1 MTDIVDSIDQA
12 IGCQQCGKPLDAS
25 PSVDFCSEQCQ
36 QRWHEKRS
44 VALTDSA
51 STLRNVARHGWAG
64 LLPARRRDAIA
75 EMSREEGRAS
85 CCQAGLEAHPQP
97 CPWHPAQ
104 VGGDPVNGGVEAQR

>member
-1 MTDIVDSIDQA
+1 MTDIVDAIDQA

-25 PSVDFCSEQCQ
+25 PSSDFCSEQCQ

-64 LLPARRRDAIA
+64 LLPACRRDALA
-75 EMSREEGRAS
+75 EMSREAARDGTAQETIRIISRHEG
-85 CCQAGLEAHPQP
+85 
-97 CPWHPAQ
+97 
-104 VGGDPVNGGVEAQR
+104 DT